1 LLLQL
6 AIATDLRESVDQF
19 RDVDYA
25 RYLSLLLPAFT
36 KILRESPPVFDPAEQ
51 DQQKLRHM
59 LLEIIQRLPHN
70 ESLRSWADGIMSLML
85 WLLRVENED
94 NGVVC
99 IKIIIDH
106 NRTFK
111 EEVESH
117 VKTFLEL
124 VKEMYGNLRAVVKQA
139 FGIEGELPST
149 PSTSE
154 DNAKV
159 RRPSLKSFKVLTE
172 CPIAVVLVFQTW
184 RQIVFPYIKDYFPL
198 VMEVRRAPPLRCLG
212 DRILADGNHDSRAPS
227 SA

>member
-1 LLLQL
+1 
-6 AIATDLRESVDQF
+6 
-19 RDVDYA
+19 
-25 RYLSLLLPAFT
+25 
-36 KILRESPPVFDPAEQ
+36 
-51 DQQKLRHM
+51 M

-139 FGIEGELPST
+139 FGIEGELPAT

-198 VMEVRRAPPLRCLG
+198 VMEVGCLPAG
-212 DRILADGNHDSRAPS
+212 SLFVCFELLISHAHIC

>member
-111 EEVESH
+111 EE
-117 VKTFLEL
+117 
-124 VKEMYGNLRAVVKQA
+124 YGNLRAVVKQA